1 MSTEEKPQVPEESQQ
16 TSLEETQEIPSEP
29 SQETLLK
36 ESEEAPEEIE
46 SESQGCDGPN
56 SHKWANKMEVQHHLS
71 GKPDLEIVEK
81 RTVLFVDDD
90 EIVLESLEEGL
101 LDESYHKLFA
111 KSGQE
116 ALEILQREEVHVI
129 VTDMCMPEMTGLE
142 LLRTIRKEY
151 PNIIGIVITGYE
163 LDAELQKAV
172 DHREVFRL
180 VAKPLWKLG
189 GKFEKLIRWSLDNY
203 KLQLTR

>member
-1 MSTEEKPQVPEESQQ
+1 MFRK
-16 TSLEETQEIPSEP
+16 
-29 SQETLLK
+29 K
-36 ESEEAPEEIE
+36 
-46 SESQGCDGPN
+46 
-56 SHKWANKMEVQHHLS
+56 K
-71 GKPDLEIVEK
+71 IVEK

-90 EIVLESLEEGL
+90 EMVLRSLERGL
-101 LDESYHKLFA
+101 LDESYNKLFT
-111 KSGQE
+111 KSCKE
-116 ALEILQREEVHVI
+116 ALEILHREEVHVI

-151 PNIIGIVITGYE
+151 PNIIGIVLTGYE

-180 VAKPLWKLG
+180 VTKPLWKLG

-203 KLQLTR
+203 NLQLTR